1 MQYKTCYVIAD
12 NISYGASPGDSKVAE
27 EDVSLLEAST
37 YEVLVSVTQSSGGNI
52 GHEYEQTGSTYA
64 GAMVINVVIDMAV
77 IQLAH
82 KELLS
87 LFTNTQEI

>member
-1 MQYKTCYVIAD
+1 MQYKTCYAIAD
-12 NISYGASPGDSKVAE
+12 NISYGAGPGDSKVAE

-37 YEVLVSVTQSSGGNI
+37 YEVLVSATQSSGGNI
-52 GHEYEQTGSTYA
+52 GHEYEQTGSTYV
-64 GAMVINVVIDMAV
+64 GAMVINVIYMAV
-77 IQLAH
+77 IELAH